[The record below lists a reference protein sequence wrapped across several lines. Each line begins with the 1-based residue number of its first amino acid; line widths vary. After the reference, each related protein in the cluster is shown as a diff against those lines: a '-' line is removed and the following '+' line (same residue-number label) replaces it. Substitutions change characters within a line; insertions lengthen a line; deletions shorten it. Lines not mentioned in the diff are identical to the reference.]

1 MKMKF
6 AMEIVSN
13 ILFIISNGLL
23 IPVVLLLLFFF
34 VRGVVIGV
42 GFFSELSSHRRVL
55 KIVDPL
61 LEDTDMN
68 VESINAG
75 LASIAGSEFAK
86 CAGAIVTHRN
96 DEAYCERLIANY
108 EVQCQSRLSRSRTL
122 IKFGP
127 MLGLMGTLIPMGPAL
142 VGLASGNIASM
153 AYNMQMAFAT
163 TVVGMATAAI
173 GVAVTQVNQRCYSRQ
188 LNDLE
193 YICRKLTETHCRH
206 E

>member
-1 MKMKF
+1 
-6 AMEIVSN
+6 MEIVSE

-23 IPVVLLLLFFF
+23 VPVVILLLFFL
-34 VRGVVIGV
+34 VKGIIIGV
-42 GFFSELSSHRRVL
+42 GFFGELSRYRRVRKAVDSLLDGTDLNTEAL
-55 KIVDPL
+55 K
-61 LEDTDMN
+61 
-68 VESINAG
+68 ES
-75 LASIAGSEFAK
+75 LADVSWSEFAG
-86 CAGAIVTHRN
+86 CAGAIMAHSG

-108 EVQCQSRLSRSRTL
+108 EVECQACLSRSRTL

-142 VGLASGNIASM
+142 VGLASGDIASM

-173 GVAVTQVNQRCYSRQ
+173 GVAVTQVNQRCYARQ

-193 YICRKLTETHCRH
+193 YIYRKLAKNVLS
-206 E
+206 